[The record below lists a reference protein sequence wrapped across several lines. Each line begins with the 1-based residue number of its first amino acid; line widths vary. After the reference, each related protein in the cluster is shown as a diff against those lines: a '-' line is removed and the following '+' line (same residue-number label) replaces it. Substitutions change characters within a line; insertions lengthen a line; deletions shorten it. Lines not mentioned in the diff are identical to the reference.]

1 MVARTRDF
9 ISQELKLILQQ
20 VKTLKSKDEKK
31 GYSLPTESEKFD
43 DRLRDGLKSVRGTK
57 KYYPPPRRE

>member
-1 MVARTRDF
+1 
-9 ISQELKLILQQ
+9 
-20 VKTLKSKDEKK
+20 VKTLKSKNEKK

-43 DRLRDGLKSVRGTK
+43 DRLREGLKSVRGTK